1 MTRTDF
7 EAALKAAGLV
17 EIVSKTLPPRPA
29 NGEHGHHYDVRGLVL
44 DGIFTVIQD
53 EKPVHFRPGEIFF
66 VANGDLHCE
75 EIGNRCRN
83 LRRAEIFRPPSKATP
98 SMGEPTLR

>member
-1 MTRTDF
+1 MTRTEF
-7 EAALKAAGLV
+7 ESALQSDGFT
-17 EIVSKTLPPRPA
+17 EIETKTLLPRPA

-44 DGIFTVIQD
+44 NGVFTVIQK

-75 EIGNRCRN
+75 EIGEAG
-83 LRRAEIFRPPSKATP
+83 AEICVGKKY
-98 SMGEPTLR
+98 